1 MKFCIIKA
9 FFIGAIA
16 ALLFVCNPLNAQ
28 SINAVR
34 FESLTTQQGLSR
46 ALVKAMEMDDFGMLW
61 VATENGLNRF
71 DGYRFE
77 VFRNEK
83 NNPRS
88 LPDNN
93 IISLLNAGKNGLIIG
108 THSGILARYNFL
120 TDDFEQLTFTPDV
133 AEAFSMSEPD
143 FLAIDSNEVIWI
155 ATTNGLFAYR
165 IADKKTWHFHPGNS
179 GLKSQY
185 IKHVFIDSRTTMWLA
200 TDAGL
205 ARVDDHLNPDA
216 LKIVTVNNNSL
227 PSPYAKRI
235 AEDNE
240 AQIWVGSDGG
250 LSLFHRNEGVFLAH
264 FKHIENDPLSLANN
278 YIKAMVTDNHG
289 NIWIGHD
296 MGVSVFNPAEMLFT
310 NHEAGFDDVHGLI
323 NNYVKCLLAD
333 ENDIIWIGTDLGIS
347 YYNPFKEP
355 FRSIVQKPGETGGL
369 KGNLVYG
376 IWEDSPDS
384 IWLATNNG
392 LHLWN
397 SNNGYIKVFQ
407 HYPDI
412 PGTINSN
419 LVRSVIRHSSG
430 ALWIGTDMGLNEM
443 IIEKDAKVSFKNIG
457 AGPVDGKSLNN
468 NFVVTI
474 KEISDGKLWVGTWGG
489 GVNILNPETMAFSY
503 LSETP
508 DENGLRLRNNKI
520 ATLFEDSKRQVW
532 LRSSDI
538 FDLNTNKI
546 IPFPFD
552 DNIENINFF
561 FEDHLNR
568 IWIGTS
574 TNGLHYFDPADKKL
588 HQLTQHTLL
597 REGVVVSMLQDEKNQ
612 YWIAVNK
619 QLVRLDSNL
628 TDIHVFD
635 KHDGL
640 QGGDFSNEAA
650 FFGSDGKMYFGGSP
664 GVSFFKPEDIFLNTN
679 KIRVYLTGLKLNNKL
694 QKPEAGSILDTAMIS
709 KRRLVL
715 SHNHRELVIEFVG
728 INYTN
733 SLKNHYAFKIEGLQS
748 EWVHTDA
755 EQRSASYFRL
765 PPGNYVFKVKG
776 ANNSNIWNEEP
787 AELEIVVLPPWYQL
801 WWVRV
806 LSVLLLA
813 LAIYLFVLFRTN
825 KLKKQKLLLEQK
837 VIARTFQ
844 LQNQKAEIELKN
856 KQLEDASKA
865 KSEFLANMSHEIRT
879 PLNGVIG
886 FTDLVLKTDL
896 SSTQKEYLTIVGQS
910 AEGLLNIINDILD
923 FSKIEAG
930 KLELF
935 IEKADIHEI
944 GSQSVDIVAFQAHSK
959 DLEILLNMPLNLP
972 RFIYTDIVRLKQ
984 VLINLL
990 SNAVKFTNNGEI
1002 ELKIQML
1009 DAAEN
1014 GIGTFRFGVRD
1025 TGIGINPDKL
1035 SLVLEAFTQE
1045 DSSTT
1050 KRFGG
1055 TGLGLTISN
1064 RLLGLMGSQLQIES
1078 EPGKGSNFYFDVIL
1092 KCEDGLKNQSEPLQW
1107 IKKVLIVDDNQN
1119 NRTILSKMLDHFG
1132 IMAEEALDGTDALQQ
1147 LKVDND
1153 YDLIFMDYHMP
1164 EINGLDVIKKMQE
1177 ADMPLNPKTKI
1188 ILWHSSSDDEE
1199 IARRCE
1205 SLGVKVR
1212 MVKPVKLKNLF
1223 ETLVK
1228 IPHQDD
1234 EGTKPEIIGQIIFS
1248 GKYHILLVEDNP
1260 VNLLLAKTILKK
1272 ILPDSIIHEAH
1283 NGLEA
1288 VEFCTKQLPDLIF
1301 MDIQMP
1307 LMNGY
1312 EATTK
1317 IRLLDDSGAVPI
1329 LALTAGNVK
1338 GEKEKCFALGMNDFL
1353 AKPVVEENFTA
1364 AIKKWLNPAIKVKE
1378 KAKPAVA
1385 VSQRFTIETLKEDLG
1400 DDPVFLR
1407 EFLVV
1412 LQESL
1417 QKSLV
1422 EVRQFI
1428 EENDLEALR
1437 AAAHKLK
1444 GTAFSIQMNS
1454 LAVTAAKLE
1463 KIHDSA
1469 SPEARDS
1476 LIEIENQINNI
1487 LPMVTEELKNY
1498 LN

>member
-1 MKFCIIKA
+1 MKYCIIKA
-9 FFIGAIA
+9 FIIGATA
-16 ALLFVCNPLNAQ
+16 AILFVCNQLNAQ
-28 SINAVR
+28 PNKSVR

-77 VFRNEK
+77 VFRNEID
-83 NNPRS
+83 NPRS

-93 IISLLNAGKNGLIIG
+93 IISLLNAGKNGLIMG
-108 THSGILARYNFL
+108 AYSGILARYNFL
-120 TDDFEQLTFTPDV
+120 TDDFEHLTFPHEL

-165 IADKKTWHFHPGNS
+165 IHDKKAWHFHPNNS

-185 IKHVFIDSRTTMWLA
+185 IKHIFIDSRKIMWLA
-200 TDAGL
+200 TDVGL
-205 ARVDDHLNPDA
+205 ARAGNHLNPDE
-216 LKIVTVNNNSL
+216 LEIVTINSNSL
-227 PSPYAKRI
+227 PSPYAKRVT
-235 AEDNE
+235 EDLKT
-240 AQIWVGSDGG
+240 QIWVGSDGG
-250 LSLFHRNEGVFLAH
+250 LSLFDRDEGTFVEH
-264 FKHIENDPLSLANN
+264 FRHVENDPLSLANN
-278 YIKAMVTDNHG
+278 YIKAMVTDNNG

-296 MGVSVFNPAEMLFT
+296 MGVSLFNPTEMVFT
-310 NHEAGFDDVHGLI
+310 NHEAGFDGVHGLI

-355 FRSIVQKPGETGGL
+355 FSSIIQKPGEMGGL

-397 SNNGYIKVFQ
+397 SSNGYLKVFK
-407 HYPDI
+407 HSPDI
-412 PGTINSN
+412 SGTINSN

-430 ALWIGTDMGLNEM
+430 TLWIGTDMGLNKM
-443 IIEKDAKVSFKNIG
+443 IIEKDGKVSFKNIG
-457 AGPVDGKSLNN
+457 AGHTDGKSLNN

-474 KEISDGKLWVGTWGG
+474 KEISDGQLWVGTWGG
-489 GVNILNPETMAFSY
+489 GVNILNPETMTFNY

-520 ATLFEDSKRQVW
+520 ATIFEDSKRQVW
-532 LRSSDI
+532 LRSGDI
-538 FDLNTNKI
+538 FDLNTNKV

-574 TNGLHYFDPADKKL
+574 TNGLHYFDPANKKL

-597 REGVVVSMLQDEKNQ
+597 REGVVVSMLQDEQNR
-612 YWIAVNK
+612 YWIAVDK
-619 QLVRLDSNL
+619 QLMRLNSNL
-628 TDIHVFD
+628 TDIHIFD
-635 KHDGL
+635 KFDGL

-650 FFGSDGKMYFGGSP
+650 FSGSDGKMYFGGSP

-679 KIRVYLTGLKLNNKL
+679 KIRVYLTGLRLNNKL
-694 QKPEAGSILDTAMIS
+694 QKPVAGSILDTAMIS
-709 KRRLVL
+709 KRRLIL

-733 SLKNHYAFKIEGLQS
+733 PQKNRYAFMIEGLQS
-748 EWVHTDA
+748 EWVFADA
-755 EQRSASYFRL
+755 EQRNASYFRL
-765 PPGNYVFKVKG
+765 PPGKYVFQVKG
-776 ANNSNIWNEEP
+776 ANNSNIWNEESTN
-787 AELEIVVLPPWYQL
+787 LEIVVLPPWYQL

-806 LSVLLLA
+806 LSMLFLGI
-813 LAIYLFVLFRTN
+813 AIYLFVLFRTN

-959 DLEILLNMPLNLP
+959 DLEILLNMPLDLP

-990 SNAVKFTNNGEI
+990 SNAVKFTHKGEI

-1009 DAAEN
+1009 EAVEN
-1014 GIGTFRFGVRD
+1014 SSGIFRFSVRD

-1064 RLLGLMGSQLQIES
+1064 RLLGLMGSHLQIES
-1078 EPGKGSNFYFDVIL
+1078 EPGKGSIFFFDVTL
-1092 KCEDGLKNQSEPLQW
+1092 KCEEGSKNQSEALQW
-1107 IKKVLIVDDNQN
+1107 IKKALIVDDNQN
-1119 NRTILSKMLDHFG
+1119 NRTILSKMLEYFG
-1132 IMAEEALDGTDALQQ
+1132 ITAEEAVDGTDALRQ
-1147 LKVDND
+1147 LKNDND

-1164 EINGLDVIKKMQE
+1164 DVDGLEVIIKIQN
-1177 ADMPLNPKTKI
+1177 ADRPLNPKTKI

-1199 IARRCE
+1199 IARHCE

-1228 IPHQDD
+1228 IPHQDN
-1234 EGTKPEIIGQIIFS
+1234 ESTKSEAIGQIIFN

-1272 ILPDSIIHEAH
+1272 ILPESIIHEAR

-1288 VEFCTKQLPDLIF
+1288 LEFCTKQMPDLIF

-1307 LMNGY
+1307 EMNGY
-1312 EATTK
+1312 EATIN
-1317 IRLLDDSGAVPI
+1317 IRLLKDGATVPI

-1338 GEKEKCFALGMNDFL
+1338 GEKEKCFSLGMNDFL
-1353 AKPVVEENFTA
+1353 SKPVVEANFA
-1364 AIKKWLNPAIKVKE
+1364 AAVKKWLNPTIKIKE
-1378 KAKPAVA
+1378 KAKPTVA
-1385 VSQRFTIETLKEDLG
+1385 VSQKFNIETLKADLG

-1407 EFLVV
+1407 EFLLV

-1417 QKSLV
+1417 QKSIV
-1422 EVRQFI
+1422 EVRQYI
-1428 EENDLEALR
+1428 EENNLEALH

-1454 LAVTAAKLE
+1454 LAMTAAKLE
-1463 KIHDSA
+1463 KIKNTESL
-1469 SPEARDS
+1469 EARDS
-1476 LIEIENQINNI
+1476 LI
-1487 LPMVTEELKNY
+1487 
-1498 LN
+1498 